1 VIFFPVGLVAE
12 VALQLGLVEK
22 LSLVA
27 LVAAA
32 ALWAAVPWVVLVFLA
47 VTVVLVLTM
56 EVPDLVRS
64 LAAAVAAQRTE
75 LQEAAATALFG

>member
-12 VALQLGLVEK
+12 VALQLGLVET

-32 ALWAAVPWVVLVFLA
+32 HL
-47 VTVVLVLTM
+47 
-56 EVPDLVRS
+56 
-64 LAAAVAAQRTE
+64 
-75 LQEAAATALFG
+75 